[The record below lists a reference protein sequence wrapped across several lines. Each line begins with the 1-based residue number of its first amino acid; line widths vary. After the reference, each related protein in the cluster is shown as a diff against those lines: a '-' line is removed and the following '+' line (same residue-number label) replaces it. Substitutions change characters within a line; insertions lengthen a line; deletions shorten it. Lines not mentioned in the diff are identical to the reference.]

1 MLSEI
6 ATSPHDEEPMEH
18 PLVQDRLDELRAE
31 FYVLAINWDHVRENS
46 RTGERISPAHAC
58 ICPNCSNK
66 TDALLYSEQD
76 CEAVFFCDGCFDSAH
91 EDEIR
96 EKLTE
101 EFARDFS

>member
-6 ATSPHDEEPMEH
+6 ATAPHDEEPLA
-18 PLVQDRLDELRAE
+18 LVQERLDDLRAE